1 MVETA
6 RPGARNLRRIH
17 EPANLV
23 AALVVQIGVDATAT
37 ELPHLRVCDTPTGE
51 DSAIPTRP
59 RSGPSASQNACR
71 VASPSRW
78 PSVCSR
84 LVSS

>member
-23 AALVVQIGVDATAT
+23 AAIVVQIGVDATAT

-51 DSAIPTRP
+51 DSPGAGRD
-59 RSGPSASQNACR
+59 SNASQIRAVSIPER
-71 VASPSRW
+71 LQGGVAFKMA
-78 PSVCSR
+78 VGM
-84 LVSS
+84 